1 MLYGIFVS
9 AAIDSNMYFTW
20 DDLVQANCYN
30 SISLATVQEKV
41 VRSQFGPMIHE
52 KVLLRSSRK
61 EKPVPFPLNKE
72 KMGST
77 ITPVFITTEKT
88 SFKDEAKNANGRG
101 KRKHEPGSLV
111 TTLSSINP
119 LWSLLGLVRIIC
131 FLIVWVSFGWDFYY
145 LQQKGS

>member
-61 EKPVPFPLNKE
+61 EKPVSFPLNKE

-77 ITPVFITTEKT
+77 ITPVFITTEKPALRMKPRMQMGEEKEST
-88 SFKDEAKNANGRG
+88 N
-101 KRKHEPGSLV
+101 
-111 TTLSSINP
+111 
-119 LWSLLGLVRIIC
+119 LGLLWQHWVQSTHYEA
-131 FLIVWVSFGWDFYY
+131 FLDLWE
-145 LQQKGS
+145 